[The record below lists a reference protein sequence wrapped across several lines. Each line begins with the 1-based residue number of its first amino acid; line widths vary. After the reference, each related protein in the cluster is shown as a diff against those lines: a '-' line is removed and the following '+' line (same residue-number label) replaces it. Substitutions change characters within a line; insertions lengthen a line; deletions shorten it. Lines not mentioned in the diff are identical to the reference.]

1 MHINLPN
8 GDVLVPDSEFL
19 AQAGGVTYRTGRNWD
34 VAGCPYV
41 HVGGRKYRPLQ
52 EALTWLASHIK
63 RLNQPRRTRRSTS
76 TIAPTAP

>member
-34 VAGCPYV
+34 VD
-41 HVGGRKYRPLQ
+41 VGGRKYRPLQ